1 MEIGV
6 MGEGEVMD
14 PLSRALLSTE
24 AGAAQLPQ
32 MFLSTPNEHTAPLLH
47 LLVAPDARH
56 VFLTTSA
63 FNCSMLVLRDES
75 IALDGVE
82 KGATWS

>member
-1 MEIGV
+1 

-24 AGAAQLPQ
+24 AGAAQLPR
-32 MFLSTPNEHTAPLLH
+32 MFLSTPNEHAAPLFH
-47 LLVAPDARH
+47 LLVAPDACH
-56 VFLTTSA
+56 GPPITSVLSCA
-63 FNCSMLVLRDES
+63 MLVLRDVS